1 METVIVHIL
10 DKEYQVACPAEQK
23 DALRES
29 AWQLDQQMRKI
40 KQGGKIIGLERIA
53 VMSALNTTYEL
64 LHGNT
69 PVAPSNAVTQR
80 DVDSLNKKLDEAM
93 YRLRQIEI

>member
-1 METVIVHIL
+1 METVTVHIL
-10 DKEYQVACPAEQK
+10 DKEYQVACPADQK
-23 DALRES
+23 DSLRES

-40 KQGGKIIGLERIA
+40 KQSGKILGLERIA

-64 LHGNT
+64 LHGST
-69 PVAPSNAVTQR
+69 PVSQDNAVTQR
-80 DVDSLNKKLDEAM
+80 DVDQLNKKLDEAM

>member
-10 DKEYQVACPAEQK
+10 DKEYQVAGPADQK
-23 DALRES
+23 EALRES

-53 VMSALNTTYEL
+53 VMSALNNTYEL

-69 PVAPSNAVTQR
+69 PVSQSNAITQR
-80 DVDSLNKKLDEAM
+80 DVDHLNKKLDEAL